1 MTFPA
6 VTAPYGL
13 QPINRIDGMPYAGA
27 IRQIPV
33 AAGFGTAIFNGDTV
47 VINSDGVLVKSTTT
61 DSGNIVGVCVG
72 GQYVNSSGQTVQG
85 QFIPALA
92 STSTNLALAYVV
104 DDPMALFKVAV
115 VTSGT
120 TMGTAGRTV
129 VGSNLPLVL
138 NAGNTTTDSGNIVGV
153 CLGGQYVNSSG
164 QTIQGQFIPAL
175 ASTSTNLALAYVVDD
190 PMALFKVAVVTS
202 GTTMGTAG
210 RTVVGSNLPLVLNAG
225 STTTGN
231 SAFAVTLT
239 GAGTTATIPIRVI
252 DVVPETATAADT
264 YTELL
269 VKINTHQYNDTTG
282 V

>member
-1 MTFPA
+1 MTYPA

-33 AAGFGTAIFNGDTV
+33 ATGFGTAIFDGDTV
-47 VINSDGVLVKSTTT
+47 LINSDGVLVKSSTT
-61 DSGNIVGVCVG
+61 DSGGIVGVCVG

-92 STSTNLALAYVV
+92 STASNPALAYVV

-138 NAGNTTTDSGNIVGV
+138 N
-153 CLGGQYVNSSG
+153 
-164 QTIQGQFIPAL
+164 P
-175 ASTSTNLALAYVVDD
+175 
-190 PMALFKVAVVTS
+190 
-202 GTTMGTAG
+202 
-210 RTVVGSNLPLVLNAG
+210 G

-239 GAGTTATIPIRVI
+239 GAGVTATIPVRVI
-252 DVVPETATAADT
+252 DVVPETATGADAFR
-264 YTELL
+264 ELL
-269 VKINTHQYNDTTG
+269 VKINTHQYNNTTG

>member
-1 MTFPA
+1 MTYPA

-13 QPINRIDGMPYAGA
+13 QPVNRIDGMPYAGA

-33 AAGFGTAIFNGDTV
+33 AAGFGTAIFDGDTV
-47 VINSDGVLVKSTTT
+47 LINSDGVLVKSTTT

-72 GQYVNSSGQTVQG
+72 GQYVNS
-85 QFIPALA
+85 
-92 STSTNLALAYVV
+92 N
-104 DDPMALFKVAV
+104 
-115 VTSGT
+115 
-120 TMGTAGRTV
+120 
-129 VGSNLPLVL
+129 
-138 NAGNTTTDSGNIVGV
+138 
-153 CLGGQYVNSSG
+153 G

-175 ASTSTNLALAYVVDD
+175 ASTASNPALAYVVDD

-239 GAGTTATIPIRVI
+239 GAGTTATIPVRVI
-252 DVVPETATAADT
+252 DVVPETATGADSFR
-264 YTELL
+264 ELL
-269 VKINTHQYNDTTG
+269 VKINTHQYNNTTG

>member
-1 MTFPA
+1 MAYPT
-6 VTAPYGL
+6 VDKPYGL

-47 VINSDGVLVKSTTT
+47 VINSDGFLIKSTTT
-61 DSGNIVGVCVG
+61 NTGDIVGVCMG
-72 GQYVNSSGQTVQG
+72 GSYVNSGGQTVQG

-92 STSTNLALAYVV
+92 STSGNPALAYVV

-138 NAGNTTTDSGNIVGV
+138 NAGNTTT
-153 CLGGQYVNSSG
+153 
-164 QTIQGQFIPAL
+164 
-175 ASTSTNLALAYVVDD
+175 
-190 PMALFKVAVVTS
+190 
-202 GTTMGTAG
+202 
-210 RTVVGSNLPLVLNAG
+210 
-225 STTTGN
+225 GN

-239 GAGTTATIPIRVI
+239 GAGVTATIPVRVI
-252 DVVPETATAADT
+252 DVVPETATAANAF
-264 YTELL
+264 TELL
-269 VKINTHQYNDTTG
+269 VKINTHQYNNTTG

>member
-1 MTFPA
+1 MAYPT

-13 QPINRIDGMPYAGA
+13 QPVNRIDGMPYAGA
-27 IRQIPV
+27 LRQIPV

-47 VINSDGVLVKSTTT
+47 VINSDGYLVKSTTT
-61 DSGNIVGVCVG
+61 DSGNIVGVVTG
-72 GQYVNSSGQTVQG
+72 GQYVNSMGQTVQG

-92 STSTNLALAYVV
+92 STAANLAYAYVV

-138 NAGNTTTDSGNIVGV
+138 NAGNTN
-153 CLGGQYVNSSG
+153 
-164 QTIQGQFIPAL
+164 
-175 ASTSTNLALAYVVDD
+175 
-190 PMALFKVAVVTS
+190 
-202 GTTMGTAG
+202 
-210 RTVVGSNLPLVLNAG
+210 
-225 STTTGN
+225 TGN
-231 SAFAVTLT
+231 SGFAVTLT

-264 YTELL
+264 FRELL
-269 VKINTHQYNDTTG
+269 VKINTHQYNNTTG

>member
-1 MTFPA
+1 MAYPT
-6 VTAPYGL
+6 VSAPYGL
-13 QPINRIDGMPYAGA
+13 QAINRIDGMPYAGA

-33 AAGFGTAIFNGDTV
+33 AAGFGTAIFDGDTV
-47 VINSDGVLVKSTTT
+47 VINSDGYLVKSTTT
-61 DSGNIVGVCVG
+61 DSGNVVGVCMG

-129 VGSNLPLVL
+129 VGSNLALVL
-138 NAGNTTTDSGNIVGV
+138 NAGN
-153 CLGGQYVNSSG
+153 
-164 QTIQGQFIPAL
+164 
-175 ASTSTNLALAYVVDD
+175 
-190 PMALFKVAVVTS
+190 
-202 GTTMGTAG
+202 
-210 RTVVGSNLPLVLNAG
+210 
-225 STTTGN
+225 TTTGN

-264 YTELL
+264 FTELL
-269 VKINTHQYNDTTG
+269 VKINTHQYNNTTG

>member
-1 MTFPA
+1 MAYPT
-6 VTAPYGL
+6 VDKPYGL

-33 AAGFGTAIFNGDTV
+33 AAGFGTAIFDGDTV
-47 VINSDGVLVKSTTT
+47 VINSDGYLVKSTTT
-61 DSGNIVGVCVG
+61 DSGNIVGVCLG

-85 QFIPALA
+85 QYIPASA
-92 STSTNLALAYVV
+92 STATNLALAYVV

-129 VGSNLPLVL
+129 VGSNI
-138 NAGNTTTDSGNIVGV
+138 A
-153 CLGGQYVNSSG
+153 
-164 QTIQGQFIPAL
+164 
-175 ASTSTNLALAYVVDD
+175 
-190 PMALFKVAVVTS
+190 
-202 GTTMGTAG
+202 
-210 RTVVGSNLPLVLNAG
+210 LVLNAG

-231 SAFAVTLT
+231 SAFGATLT
-239 GAGTTATIPIRVI
+239 GAGTTATIPLRVI

-269 VKINTHQYNDTTG
+269 VKINTHQYNNTTG